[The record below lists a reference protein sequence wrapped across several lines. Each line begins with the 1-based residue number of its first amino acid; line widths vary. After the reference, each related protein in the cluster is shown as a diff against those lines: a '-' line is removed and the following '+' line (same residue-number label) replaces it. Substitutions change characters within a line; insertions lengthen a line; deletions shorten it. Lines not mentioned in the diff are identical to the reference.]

1 MWIPQ
6 CPAFSQKLSG
16 LPKKWENATYN
27 EEKNPSLQ
35 TNLERTKMMKSVDK
49 VFKVISVT
57 VFHMSKKLE
66 ERLSVLCGDTEG
78 RKCTSRDKNY
88 M

>member
-6 CPAFSQKLSG
+6 CLTFSQKLSG

-49 VFKVISVT
+49 VFIIIIVT
-57 VFHMSKKLE
+57 VLHMSKKLE
-66 ERLSVLCGDTEG
+66 ERLGVLCGDTEG
-78 RKCTSRDKNY
+78 RK
-88 M
+88 